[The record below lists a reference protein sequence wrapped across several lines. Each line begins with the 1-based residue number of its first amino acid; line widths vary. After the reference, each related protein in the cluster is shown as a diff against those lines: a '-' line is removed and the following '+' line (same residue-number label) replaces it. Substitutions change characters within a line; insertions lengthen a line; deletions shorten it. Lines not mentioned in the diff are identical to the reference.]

1 MIICLAQYHL
11 STDHTAAYRNEILA
25 RVEDASLILFLK
37 DHLVNMM
44 GIWGVTMLKSFG
56 RF

>member
-44 GIWGVTMLKSFG
+44 GVWGVTMLKSFG